1 MRRRNPNPP
10 QHPSNTTGVRA
21 DPGTGLRRSAPA
33 SKREH
38 RVTAGLGNS
47 SPRPD
52 ANARGLRPCVP
63 RTLCADVRTGP
74 ERGGPKRRPRGGR
87 TGATH
92 EAAAR
97 RDAWANRP
105 GGTSPRAGDARAWR
119 PGAGEEDGA
128 PAAAGLRLRTAA
140 AARGRR
146 KRALLLPSHPRGSGP
161 PEADP
166 SRTRPSAQAPPGR
179 SAPRGQCAV

>member
-52 ANARGLRPCVP
+52 ANARGLRPRAQDAVCGCP
-63 RTLCADVRTGP
+63 HRP

-92 EAAAR
+92 EAAAH
-97 RDAWANRP
+97 RDAWANGP

-146 KRALLLPSHPRGSGP
+146 KRAPSPFPPRGSGP